1 MRLSISSKNTE
12 SKLELQESLCRN
24 YATNNYPEFDV
35 RIYKDTA
42 SGTNQEQLDEMM
54 SDIKFNKIEAVIV
67 SSLDRLSRS
76 PKDLLNLIQLMEE
89 HSCTLIAMDNPV
101 VYKDLLQ
108 NIAAMSELEKLNQD
122 MKLPNE
128 IMTPEETLQLP
139 IETKLDIKN
148 LTKWPDEAVFHDNN
162 LKLFYVV
169 HCVVSDDDSNI
180 MEEYDVTLDSI
191 KEFDEWGWK
200 KIIED
205 DKLLK
210 TMKLIN
216 IVIKIKR

>member
-1 MRLSISSKNTE
+1 MV
-12 SKLELQESLCRN
+12 
-24 YATNNYPEFDV
+24 D
-35 RIYKDTA
+35 
-42 SGTNQEQLDEMM
+42 
-54 SDIKFNKIEAVIV
+54 
-67 SSLDRLSRS
+67 
-76 PKDLLNLIQLMEE
+76 
-89 HSCTLIAMDNPV
+89 
-101 VYKDLLQ
+101 KDLLQ
-108 NIAAMSELEKLNQD
+108 NLAAMSELEKLNQD

-148 LTKWPDEAVFHDNN
+148 LTKWPDEVVLHDNN